1 MTDNFSKAIRFVFGV
16 LTIILIWWG
25 VERRDLNLISAE
37 SGLGYALGIVGAIL
51 MLLLL
56 VYPLRKR
63 VRVISRFGSIKFW
76 FRTHMLFGV
85 LGPVLILFHSNF
97 QIGSLNSTVAM
108 LCMLT
113 VAISGLV
120 GRYLYGK
127 IHHGLYGSHIE
138 MKELKTVTQ
147 EVERGLSNELG
158 EDEFLQKLYVY
169 ENSFTQSKS
178 LLMTIMMFISAQIKT
193 RILYKR
199 ELADLDKRLLENV
212 NSRIWNQQEYGVH
225 KKLIHGLLADFFR
238 SIRKTAGYI
247 VSEKLFSLW
256 HLLHLPIFFLMLIS
270 ALVHVFVV
278 HMY

>member
-1 MTDNFSKAIRFVFGV
+1 MTERIHKLIRLIFS
-16 LTIILIWWG
+16 LLIVYALWWG
-25 VERRDLNLISAE
+25 LGHRDSNLISAE

-63 VRVISRFGSIKFW
+63 VRLISRFGSIKFW

-97 QIGSLNSTVAM
+97 QIGSLNSMVAM
-108 LCMLT
+108 ICMLT
-113 VAISGLV
+113 VALSGLI

-127 IHHGLYGSHIE
+127 IHHGLYGSQIE
-138 MKELKTVTQ
+138 MKELKDITQ
-147 EVERGLSNELG
+147 EVEKGLSDELG
-158 EDEFLQKLYVY
+158 EDELLQKLYLY
-169 ENSFTQSKS
+169 ENSFTQSKN

-199 ELADLDKRLLENV
+199 ELAIIDRRLLENV
-212 NSRIWNQQEYGVH
+212 NSGIWSQDEYDVH
-225 KKLIHGLLADFFR
+225 SRLIYGLLADFFK
-238 SIRKTAGYI
+238 SIRKTAGFI
-247 VSEKLFSLW
+247 VSDKLFSLW